1 MQRIIGTTGPCR
13 PLTAPHVSLKSPVL
27 PPSACV
33 YLVGAGPGDP
43 GLLTLDGARRLGQAD
58 VILYDYLANDALLS
72 HARSDAVRVCLGR
85 HGAGKLWTQT
95 QINERMVA
103 EALAGKTVVRLKGG
117 DPSVFGRLAEEIAA
131 CEAAQVPFAIVP
143 GVTTAVAAGAYAG
156 VTMTDRDRASC
167 VALVTGHER
176 ADGDGSNPSLFDRL
190 ALFPGTLV
198 VYMGVT
204 TAPTWSQRLIAAG
217 KSADTPV
224 TIVRRCSLP
233 DQQTIHATLG
243 EVPTIL
249 APQRVRPPLVVVI
262 GDVAGASDSVNW
274 FTARP
279 LFGKTVL
286 VTRPAGQAE
295 AMVQRLADLGARVL
309 TQPTIE
315 IRPPADL
322 APLDAAIDRLSEYD
336 WIAFSSR
343 NGVNAL
349 LHRMTELGRD
359 ARAFGK
365 AKIAAI
371 GPATRDALA
380 EWRLAADVTPEEYR
394 AEALAEALA
403 DEAQGSRMLLI
414 RASRGREVLAETLS
428 EAGATIDQVV
438 AYESHDVEAA
448 SADVLE
454 EIASGQ
460 VDWIT
465 ATSSAIARSATA
477 LLGSAIGSTPTAP
490 KFVAISPLTAT
501 ALEETGYPASAV
513 ATEFT
518 ADGVID
524 ALLKAE
530 AAG

>member
-1 MQRIIGTTGPCR
+1 M
-13 PLTAPHVSLKSPVL
+13 LTPAPGR
-27 PPSACV
+27 V

-43 GLLTLDGARRLGQAD
+43 GLLTLDGARRLQEAD
-58 VILYDYLANDALLS
+58 VVLYDYLANDALLS
-72 HARSDAVRVCLGR
+72 HARPDAVRICLGR

-117 DPSVFGRLAEEIAA
+117 DPSVFGRLAEELAA
-131 CEAAQVPFAIVP
+131 CQAAKVPYAIVP

-176 ADGDGSNPSLFDRL
+176 ADGDGSNPGLFDRL

-217 KSADTPV
+217 KPADTPV

-233 DQQTIHATLG
+233 DQQTIHGTLG
-243 EVPTIL
+243 ELPTIL

-262 GDVAGASDSVNW
+262 GDVAGAPDAANW
-274 FTARP
+274 FTNRP

-286 VTRPAGQAE
+286 VTRPVGQAE
-295 AMVQRLADLGARVL
+295 TMVQRLADLGARVL

-315 IRPPADL
+315 ITPPADS
-322 APLDAAIDRLSEYD
+322 AQLDAAIERLGGYD

-349 LHRMTELGRD
+349 LGRMAELGHD
-359 ARAFGK
+359 ARAFGT
-365 AKIAAI
+365 AKVAAI
-371 GPATRDALA
+371 GPATRAALA
-380 EWRLAADVTPEEYR
+380 EWRLSADLTPEEYR
-394 AEALAEALA
+394 AEALAEALTDDA
-403 DEAQGSRMLLI
+403 SGSKVLLI

-428 EAGATIDQVV
+428 AAGATVDQVV
-438 AYESHDVEAA
+438 AYESRDLEAA
-448 SADVLE
+448 TPEVLE
-454 EIASGQ
+454 AIASGQ

-465 ATSSAIARSATA
+465 ATSSAIARSAA
-477 LLGSAIGSTPTAP
+477 SLLGSAIGSAQTPP
-490 KFVAISPLTAT
+490 RFVAISPLTAT
-501 ALEETGYPASAV
+501 ALAETGYPASAV
-513 ATEFT
+513 ATEYT
-518 ADGVID
+518 ADGAID